1 MTPVFGFATI
11 WREGK
16 PVVGVVV
23 DERWIPLASLVTGQG
38 APGTVPPTVS
48 SLTEV
53 WDPWV
58 DWVGEQSLSPADGE
72 WLPTA
77 DARFAPA
84 LTAPPT
90 IYCAGANY
98 TDHAQ
103 AMHPGA
109 AFAPASPYHFIV
121 SRQALAAHRQ
131 PVVRPPGC
139 ARLDWEIELALVIG
153 RRAEAVPVERALD
166 HVAGYTIA
174 NDISARDLA
183 VRTDDQPFA
192 LDWLKG
198 KSYATFLPLGPVV
211 VPRRFVPDPQD
222 LRLSL
227 TVNGKTMQDSST
239 TRMVFSCAEQVA
251 ALSAVVPLVPGDV
264 VCTGTPAGTGHE
276 SGSYLDAGDA
286 LVARVELLGELE
298 NMVVERAQRPSPAA
312 SGSARR
318 QRQAPQAGEPP

>member
-1 MTPVFGFATI
+1 MTTFGFATVSYF
-11 WREGK
+11 GG

-23 DERWIPLASLVTGQG
+23 DDHWIPLSRLAAHTG
-38 APGTVPPTVS
+38 APGPVPATVS
-48 SLTEV
+48 SLAAV

-58 DWVGEQSLSPADGE
+58 GWVAEQPLSPADGE

-77 DARFAPA
+77 AARFLPA
-84 LTAPPT
+84 LPAPPT

-98 TDHAQ
+98 VDHAQ
-103 AMHPGA
+103 AMHPTA
-109 AFAPASPYHFIV
+109 VFAPACPYHFIV

-139 ARLDWEIELALVIG
+139 VKLDWEVELALVIG

-174 NDISARDLA
+174 NDVSARDLA
-183 VRTDDQPFA
+183 VRTDDQPFR
-192 LDWLKG
+192 LDWLKH
-198 KSYATFLPLGPVV
+198 KSYATLLPLGPVV

-227 TVNGKTMQDSST
+227 TVNGETRQDSST
-239 TRMVFSCAEQVA
+239 ARMVFSCAEQIA

-276 SGSYLDAGDA
+276 TGSYLEVGDA
-286 LVARVELLGELE
+286 LVARVERLGDLE
-298 NMVVERAQRPSPAA
+298 NTVVERDQPGSHA
-312 SGSARR
+312 SGSVPRPKQSTA
-318 QRQAPQAGEPP
+318 